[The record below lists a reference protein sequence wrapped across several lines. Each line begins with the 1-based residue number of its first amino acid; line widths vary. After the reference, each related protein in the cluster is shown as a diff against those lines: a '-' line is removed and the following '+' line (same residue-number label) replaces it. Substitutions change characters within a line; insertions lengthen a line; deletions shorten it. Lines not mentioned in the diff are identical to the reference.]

1 VLEEGKETTHTMVN
15 AIENEVEKTYAG
27 IDDSIKTL

>member
-1 VLEEGKETTHTMVN
+1 MVN

-27 IDDSIKTL
+27 IDDSIRTLENAQRKIVDL